1 MTGKTIFAF
10 AGETMGQAISSF
22 RTYFFSILSVI
33 LAFGIPLSAM
43 AGKFNSVLSPG
54 DSAPAFAGLEGVDGK
69 KYALEDFSKAEVVVL
84 AFTCNSC
91 PYAVDLEDRLIAFSK
106 EYEATPEKCVLI
118 AIGSN
123 TIPADALEAMTQK
136 AKEKKFPFVYV
147 HDASQ
152 KVAKEYGATRTPEV
166 FVFNKDRK
174 LVYQGMFDDSPD
186 GKKVTIPYVKQ
197 AVADALAGK
206 SPAVQETAPVG
217 CLIRFAKTRGKS
229 K

>member
-1 MTGKTIFAF
+1 MT
-10 AGETMGQAISSF
+10 QAYFSF
-22 RTYFFSILSVI
+22 RTYFFSVLAVI
-33 LAFGIPLSAM
+33 GALGIPVSAM
-43 AGKFNSVLSPG
+43 AGKFNPVLSPG

-69 KYALEDFSKAEVVVL
+69 KHSLEDFSKAEVIVL

-91 PYAVDLEDRLIAFSK
+91 PYAVDLEDRLIALSK
-106 EYEATPEKCVLI
+106 EFETTPDKCVLV

-136 AKEKKFPFVYV
+136 AKEKKFPFVYL

-152 KVAKEYGATRTPEV
+152 KVAKDFGATRTPEI
-166 FVFNKDRK
+166 FVFNKERK

-186 GKKVTIPYVKQ
+186 GKKVTISYVKQ
-197 AVADALAGK
+197 AVTETLAGK
-206 SPAVQETAPVG
+206 TPAVQETAPVG

>member
-1 MTGKTIFAF
+1 MAPAIF
-10 AGETMGQAISSF
+10 SY
-22 RTYFFSILSVI
+22 RTYYFSILTTF
-33 LAFGIPLSAM
+33 LALGLPLSAM
-43 AGKFNSVLSPG
+43 AGKFNTVLSPG

-69 KYALEDFSKAEVVVL
+69 KYALEDFSKAEVIVL

-91 PYAVDLEDRLIAFSK
+91 PYAVDLEDRLIALSK
-106 EYEATPEKCVLI
+106 EFEANPDKCVLV

-166 FVFNKDRK
+166 FVFNKERK

-197 AVADALAGK
+197 AVTDTLAGK
-206 SPAVQETAPVG
+206 SPTVQETAPVG